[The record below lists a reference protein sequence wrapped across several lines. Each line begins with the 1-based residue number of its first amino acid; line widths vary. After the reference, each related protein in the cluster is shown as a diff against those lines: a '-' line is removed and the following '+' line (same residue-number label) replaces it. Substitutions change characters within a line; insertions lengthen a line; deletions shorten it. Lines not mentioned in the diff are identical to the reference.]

1 MEKSQ
6 VFYLQ
11 LWPLS
16 QGLTLYFKLWI
27 KHLYL
32 GSLLGLLNSVRISV
46 IFTSLHVPIPKFTP
60 GWLGV
65 AVRTLKSFLS
75 PKRTTHHW
83 VSPHCSSVLGDLPPG
98 YNWLTQG
105 GPSRITL
112 CEVWNLEMDRC
123 HGEECPNMRHLKG
136 SPLLWCLLPLVSA
149 LHSSARFTSPFLLV
163 SLPVPFCPFLTS
175 CLDLAVAYSL
185 VFLSVVSFL
194 FSFITVLLLLLL
206 PDQAN
211 RTLWSCH
218 CTARRH
224 LLDPHHSTFLWM
236 NTCDSS

>member
-1 MEKSQ
+1 MPPKILLSKVSLNLSQ
-6 VFYLQ
+6 LALVHLAPLAPRMLIPCSCFSLSAHLFSKVTLSPQLSPSYGEIPGFYLQ

-46 IFTSLHVPIPKFTP
+46 IFTSLHIPIPKFTP
-60 GWLGV
+60 GWV
-65 AVRTLKSFLS
+65 AVAIGTHMSFLS
-75 PKRTTHHW
+75 PKRITHHW

-123 HGEECPNMRHLKG
+123 HGQERPNMRHLQG

-149 LHSSARFTSPFLLV
+149 LHSSARFTSPSLLV
-163 SLPVPFCPFLTS
+163 SLPVPFCPLRWP
-175 CLDLAVAYSL
+175 L
-185 VFLSVVSFL
+185 V
-194 FSFITVLLLLLL
+194 
-206 PDQAN
+206 
-211 RTLWSCH
+211 
-218 CTARRH
+218 
-224 LLDPHHSTFLWM
+224 
-236 NTCDSS
+236 